1 VNSFKAGEEAGKRI
15 DDYEVLKVLGEG
27 GMGKVYQ
34 VYHPPTARILAL
46 KQVLRLSEKE
56 LVQRFRRETRYM
68 KELRHPNIL
77 RFIDSGVSQDRPYLV
92 TEFASAGNLDR
103 RLELQTQPH
112 HWCLPVA
119 EAVGYVMEALAGLE
133 FIHQRGIVHRDLKPG
148 NILLQAA
155 GDGRLIPK
163 IADFGL
169 AKKYSEAGGSLMTQ
183 LGVGIG
189 SVLYMPPEQI
199 RDTRSVREPAD
210 LYAMGV
216 TLYYLLTGAYSYNFP
231 TPRDIDRF
239 FQAERHQVK
248 NVEEALALMMK
259 VRNMKSP
266 HVIILSEEPIP
277 IRERKA
283 EIPKKLAK
291 VVDKAIQKEIPAR
304 FQSAAEFRAALQEA
318 L

>member
-1 VNSFKAGEEAGKRI
+1 
-15 DDYEVLKVLGEG
+15 
-27 GMGKVYQ
+27 
-34 VYHPPTARILAL
+34 
-46 KQVLRLSEKE
+46 
-56 LVQRFRRETRYM
+56 M

-77 RFIDSGVSQDRPYLV
+77 RFIDGGVSQDGPYLV
-92 TEFASAGNLDR
+92 TEFASAGNLDDR
-103 RLELQTQPH
+103 IESHRG
-112 HWCLPVA
+112 CLAVT
-119 EAVGYVMEALAGLE
+119 EAGGYVMEALNGLE
-133 FIHQRGIVHRDLKPG
+133 FIHQRGIVHRDLKPA
-148 NILLQAA
+148 NILLQKT
-155 GDGRLIPK
+155 GDGSLIPK

-189 SVLYMPPEQI
+189 KVLYMPPEQI
-199 RDTRSVREPAD
+199 LDTRSVREPAD

-216 TLYYLLTGAYSYNFP
+216 PLYYLLTGAYPYNFP

-259 VRNMKSP
+259 VRDMKSP

-277 IRERKA
+277 ILKRKA
-283 EIPKKLAK
+283 DIPKKLAK

-304 FQSAAEFRAALQEA
+304 FQSAGEFRQALQEA
-318 L
+318 V